1 MSRTTSTPT
10 HTAPTRHPTAA
21 TPSSSTATRMPP
33 SPPIHSTTHGGED
46 SDPPRPRIH
55 GRPRPREGM
64 GPRIQGRV
72 GRPQRL
78 PIRRRLAFR
87 AGHPQPLP
95 HRRRDRSEV
104 PVTLTIY
111 GQLEQG
117 STEWLEARAGIL
129 TASTIGQLIT
139 AKTIKPAMNDRSRGL
154 CQTLIAERITGHVE
168 PVFPNRAMTRGTLLE
183 PEARRIY
190 AEQTGRDVD
199 EVGFARLDTDTYT
212 LGSSPDGLVGETGGI
227 EIKSPS
233 AKVHVATVLSG
244 AIPDYN
250 RAQAQAFLH

>member
-1 MSRTTSTPT
+1 M
-10 HTAPTRHPTAA
+10 
-21 TPSSSTATRMPP
+21 
-33 SPPIHSTTHGGED
+33 
-46 SDPPRPRIH
+46 
-55 GRPRPREGM
+55 
-64 GPRIQGRV
+64 
-72 GRPQRL
+72 
-78 PIRRRLAFR
+78 
-87 AGHPQPLP
+87 
-95 HRRRDRSEV
+95 
-104 PVTLTIY
+104 TLTIFDRM
-111 GQLEQG
+111 EQ
-117 STEWLEARAGIL
+117 SSPEWLEARAGIL

-190 AEQTGRDVD
+190 AEQTGQDVD

-244 AIPDYN
+244 AIPNYN
-250 RAQAQAFLH
+250 RAQVQAFLHVTGREWCDFISYLPGEPLCIIRDFPDERWQTAIVSAAEQFEETAIAAVARYERNTHGLPATEWWDPFDEEEEVIYG

>member
-1 MSRTTSTPT
+1 M
-10 HTAPTRHPTAA
+10 
-21 TPSSSTATRMPP
+21 
-33 SPPIHSTTHGGED
+33 
-46 SDPPRPRIH
+46 
-55 GRPRPREGM
+55 
-64 GPRIQGRV
+64 
-72 GRPQRL
+72 
-78 PIRRRLAFR
+78 
-87 AGHPQPLP
+87 
-95 HRRRDRSEV
+95 
-104 PVTLTIY
+104 TLTIY
-111 GQLEQG
+111 GSLEQG
-117 STEWLEARAGIL
+117 STGWLEARAGVL

-190 AEQTGRDVD
+190 AEQTGQDVD

-250 RAQAQAFLH
+250 RAQVQAFLHVTGREWCDFISYYPGEPLFIIRDYPDKRWQAAIQSAAEQFEETARSAVARYERNTHGLPATEWWDPFDTGEEIY

>member
-1 MSRTTSTPT
+1 M
-10 HTAPTRHPTAA
+10 A
-21 TPSSSTATRMPP
+21 
-33 SPPIHSTTHGGED
+33 
-46 SDPPRPRIH
+46 
-55 GRPRPREGM
+55 
-64 GPRIQGRV
+64 
-72 GRPQRL
+72 
-78 PIRRRLAFR
+78 
-87 AGHPQPLP
+87 
-95 HRRRDRSEV
+95 
-104 PVTLTIY
+104 LTIFES
-111 GQLEQG
+111 LEQ
-117 STEWLEARAGIL
+117 SSPEWLEARAGVL

-168 PVFPNRAMTRGTLLE
+168 PVSPSRMMARGTLLE

-190 AEQTGRDVD
+190 AEQTGQDVD

-233 AKVHVATVLSG
+233 AKVHVSTVLSG

-250 RAQAQAFLH
+250 RAQVQAFLHVTGREWCDFISYYPGEPLFIIRDHPDEMWQQAIVSAAAQFEETARREVARYERNTHGLPATEWWDPFDEEEEVIYG

>member
-1 MSRTTSTPT
+1 M
-10 HTAPTRHPTAA
+10 
-21 TPSSSTATRMPP
+21 
-33 SPPIHSTTHGGED
+33 
-46 SDPPRPRIH
+46 
-55 GRPRPREGM
+55 
-64 GPRIQGRV
+64 
-72 GRPQRL
+72 
-78 PIRRRLAFR
+78 
-87 AGHPQPLP
+87 
-95 HRRRDRSEV
+95 
-104 PVTLTIY
+104 TLTIFD
-111 GQLEQG
+111 QLEQG
-117 STEWLEARAGIL
+117 TDEWLEARAGIL

-190 AEQTGRDVD
+190 AEQTGQDVD

-233 AKVHVATVLSG
+233 AKVHVSTVLSG
-244 AIPDYN
+244 VIPDYN
-250 RAQAQAFLH
+250 RAQVQAFLHVTGREWCDFISYYPGQPLCVIRDFPDPRWQTAIVSAAEQFEETAIAAMARYERNTHGLPATEWWDPFDQEEEVIYG

>member
-1 MSRTTSTPT
+1 M
-10 HTAPTRHPTAA
+10 
-21 TPSSSTATRMPP
+21 
-33 SPPIHSTTHGGED
+33 
-46 SDPPRPRIH
+46 
-55 GRPRPREGM
+55 
-64 GPRIQGRV
+64 
-72 GRPQRL
+72 
-78 PIRRRLAFR
+78 
-87 AGHPQPLP
+87 
-95 HRRRDRSEV
+95 
-104 PVTLTIY
+104 TLTIFD
-111 GQLEQG
+111 QLEQG
-117 STEWLEARAGIL
+117 TPEWLEARAGIL

-168 PVFPNRAMTRGTLLE
+168 PVYPNRAMTRGTLLE

-190 AEQTGRDVD
+190 AAQTGQDVD

-212 LGSSPDGLVGETGGI
+212 LGSSPDGLVSDDGGI

-250 RAQAQAFLH
+250 RAQVQAFLHVTGRAWCDFISYLPGEPLFIIRDFPDEMWQQAIVSAAEQFEETARRAVARYETATHGLPTTEWWDPLDTGEEIY

>member
-1 MSRTTSTPT
+1 M
-10 HTAPTRHPTAA
+10 
-21 TPSSSTATRMPP
+21 
-33 SPPIHSTTHGGED
+33 
-46 SDPPRPRIH
+46 
-55 GRPRPREGM
+55 
-64 GPRIQGRV
+64 
-72 GRPQRL
+72 
-78 PIRRRLAFR
+78 
-87 AGHPQPLP
+87 
-95 HRRRDRSEV
+95 
-104 PVTLTIY
+104 TLTIY
-111 GQLEQG
+111 DQLEQG
-117 STEWLEARAGIL
+117 SDQWLEARAGVL

-190 AEQTGRDVD
+190 AEQTGQDVD

-212 LGSSPDGLVGETGGI
+212 LGSSPDGLVGETGGV

-250 RAQAQAFLH
+250 RAQVQAFLHVTGREWCDFISYYPGQPLFIIRDHPDPRWQTAIRAAAEQFEETARSAVTRYETATHGLTRTPHWDPFDEGEEIF

>member
-1 MSRTTSTPT
+1 M
-10 HTAPTRHPTAA
+10 A
-21 TPSSSTATRMPP
+21 
-33 SPPIHSTTHGGED
+33 
-46 SDPPRPRIH
+46 
-55 GRPRPREGM
+55 
-64 GPRIQGRV
+64 
-72 GRPQRL
+72 
-78 PIRRRLAFR
+78 
-87 AGHPQPLP
+87 
-95 HRRRDRSEV
+95 
-104 PVTLTIY
+104 LTIY
-111 GQLEQG
+111 DQLDQG
-117 STEWLEARAGIL
+117 SDSWLQARAGIL

-168 PVFPNRAMTRGTLLE
+168 PVHPNRAMTRGTLLE

-190 AEQTGRDVD
+190 SEQTGQDVD

-250 RAQAQAFLH
+250 RAQVQAFLHVTGREWCDFISYYPGEPLFIIRDHPDPRWQKAIVSAAEQFEETARSAAARYETATHGLPATEWWDPFDEEEEVIYG

>member
-1 MSRTTSTPT
+1 M
-10 HTAPTRHPTAA
+10 
-21 TPSSSTATRMPP
+21 
-33 SPPIHSTTHGGED
+33 
-46 SDPPRPRIH
+46 
-55 GRPRPREGM
+55 
-64 GPRIQGRV
+64 
-72 GRPQRL
+72 
-78 PIRRRLAFR
+78 
-87 AGHPQPLP
+87 
-95 HRRRDRSEV
+95 
-104 PVTLTIY
+104 TLSIY
-111 GQLEQG
+111 DQLEQG

-190 AEQTGRDVD
+190 AEQTGQDVG

-250 RAQAQAFLH
+250 RAQVQAFLHVTGREWCDFISYLPGEPLCIIRDYPDQRWQKAIVSAAEQFEETARSAVARYETATHGLPRTPHWDPFDEGEEIY

>member
-1 MSRTTSTPT
+1 M
-10 HTAPTRHPTAA
+10 A
-21 TPSSSTATRMPP
+21 
-33 SPPIHSTTHGGED
+33 
-46 SDPPRPRIH
+46 
-55 GRPRPREGM
+55 
-64 GPRIQGRV
+64 
-72 GRPQRL
+72 
-78 PIRRRLAFR
+78 
-87 AGHPQPLP
+87 
-95 HRRRDRSEV
+95 
-104 PVTLTIY
+104 LTIY
-111 GQLEQG
+111 DQLEQG
-117 STEWLEARAGIL
+117 GTAWLEARAGVL

-190 AEQTGRDVD
+190 AEQTGQDVD

-233 AKVHVATVLSG
+233 AKVHVSTVLSG

-250 RAQAQAFLH
+250 RAQVQAFLHVTGRAWCDFISYLPGEPLCVIRDFPDPRWQNAIRSAAEQFEETAIAAVARYERATHGLPSTPHWDPFELEEEEII

>member
-1 MSRTTSTPT
+1 M
-10 HTAPTRHPTAA
+10 A
-21 TPSSSTATRMPP
+21 
-33 SPPIHSTTHGGED
+33 
-46 SDPPRPRIH
+46 
-55 GRPRPREGM
+55 
-64 GPRIQGRV
+64 
-72 GRPQRL
+72 
-78 PIRRRLAFR
+78 
-87 AGHPQPLP
+87 
-95 HRRRDRSEV
+95 
-104 PVTLTIY
+104 LTIY
-111 GQLEQG
+111 EHLEQG
-117 STEWLEARAGIL
+117 TPEWLEARAGIL

-190 AEQTGRDVD
+190 SEQTGQDVG

-212 LGSSPDGLVGETGGI
+212 LGSSPDGLVSDDGGI

-233 AKVHVATVLSG
+233 AKVHVSTVLSG

-250 RAQAQAFLH
+250 RAQVQAFLHVTGRAWCDFISYYPGEPLFIIRDYPDEKWQTAIVSAAEQFEETARSAVARYETATHGLPTTEWWDPFDEGEEITFG

>member
-1 MSRTTSTPT
+1 M
-10 HTAPTRHPTAA
+10 A
-21 TPSSSTATRMPP
+21 
-33 SPPIHSTTHGGED
+33 
-46 SDPPRPRIH
+46 
-55 GRPRPREGM
+55 
-64 GPRIQGRV
+64 
-72 GRPQRL
+72 
-78 PIRRRLAFR
+78 
-87 AGHPQPLP
+87 
-95 HRRRDRSEV
+95 
-104 PVTLTIY
+104 LTIY
-111 GQLEQG
+111 EHLEQG
-117 STEWLEARAGIL
+117 TPEWLEARAGIL

-168 PVFPNRAMTRGTLLE
+168 PVHPNRAMTRGTLLE

-190 AEQTGRDVD
+190 AAQTGQDVD

-233 AKVHVATVLSG
+233 AKVHVATVLSC

-250 RAQAQAFLH
+250 RAQVQAFLHVTGREWCDFISYYPGEPLFIIRDHPEERWQKAIVSAAEQFEETARSAVARYETVTHGLPATEWWDPLAYEEEEIE

>member
-1 MSRTTSTPT
+1 M
-10 HTAPTRHPTAA
+10 
-21 TPSSSTATRMPP
+21 
-33 SPPIHSTTHGGED
+33 
-46 SDPPRPRIH
+46 
-55 GRPRPREGM
+55 
-64 GPRIQGRV
+64 
-72 GRPQRL
+72 
-78 PIRRRLAFR
+78 
-87 AGHPQPLP
+87 
-95 HRRRDRSEV
+95 
-104 PVTLTIY
+104 TLTIFDRM
-111 GQLEQG
+111 EQ
-117 STEWLEARAGIL
+117 SSPEWLEARAGIL

-190 AEQTGRDVD
+190 AEQTGQDVD

-233 AKVHVATVLSG
+233 AKVHVATVLSC

-250 RAQAQAFLH
+250 RAQVQAFLHVTGREWCDFISYYPGEPLFIIRDHPDERWQKAIQSAAEQFETIARSQVDQYQRNTRGLPKTAFWDPFAEEEEIY

>member
-1 MSRTTSTPT
+1 M
-10 HTAPTRHPTAA
+10 
-21 TPSSSTATRMPP
+21 
-33 SPPIHSTTHGGED
+33 
-46 SDPPRPRIH
+46 
-55 GRPRPREGM
+55 
-64 GPRIQGRV
+64 
-72 GRPQRL
+72 
-78 PIRRRLAFR
+78 
-87 AGHPQPLP
+87 
-95 HRRRDRSEV
+95 
-104 PVTLTIY
+104 TLTIY
-111 GQLEQG
+111 DELEQG
-117 STEWLEARAGIL
+117 TPEWLQARAGIL

-139 AKTIKPAMNDRSRGL
+139 TKTIKPAMNDRSRGL

-190 AEQTGRDVD
+190 AEQTGQDVN

-233 AKVHVATVLSG
+233 AKVHVSTVLSG

-250 RAQAQAFLH
+250 RAQVQAFLHVTGRAWCDFISYLPGEPLFIIRDHPDPRWQTAIRAAAEQFEETARSAVTRYETATHGLPTTEWWDPFALEEEEII

>member
-1 MSRTTSTPT
+1 M
-10 HTAPTRHPTAA
+10 A
-21 TPSSSTATRMPP
+21 
-33 SPPIHSTTHGGED
+33 
-46 SDPPRPRIH
+46 
-55 GRPRPREGM
+55 
-64 GPRIQGRV
+64 
-72 GRPQRL
+72 
-78 PIRRRLAFR
+78 
-87 AGHPQPLP
+87 
-95 HRRRDRSEV
+95 
-104 PVTLTIY
+104 LTIY
-111 GQLEQG
+111 DQLEQG
-117 STEWLEARAGIL
+117 TPEWLEARAGIL

-168 PVFPNRAMTRGTLLE
+168 PVHPNRAMTRGTLLE

-190 AEQTGRDVD
+190 AEQTGQDVD

-233 AKVHVATVLSG
+233 AKVHVSTVLSG

-250 RAQAQAFLH
+250 RAQVQAFLHVTGLEWCDFISYYPGEPLFIIRDYPDKRWQAAIQSAAEQFEETARSAVARYETVTHGLPATEWWDPLALEEEEII